1 MRKKKF
7 KEILILCKLNQVNQK
22 KACLLKI
29 NALRVIIKAL
39 KKSNNKII

>member
-22 KACLLKI
+22 KAY
-29 NALRVIIKAL
+29 IKDNSKDVQEIL
-39 KKSNNKII
+39 NV